1 MRDKWVFI
9 GCFLTGF
16 SYRFLKSSSELS
28 IKRVIKYTSALLIVC
43 LLWAFVGYLFTGRYL
58 KGEWYACITA
68 VVIMVF
74 LVIQIERQVILS
86 SKDHKLLHV
95 FRVVIALAMAL
106 IGTVIIDQI
115 IFKQDIE
122 RRKMVTMDEE
132 VKKIFPGRA
141 EELRRQ
147 IDEIDSTILSKEHEK
162 KLIYDD
168 VVKNPFVFA
177 YERQVKTD
185 TSKNS
190 VVTTIRKQVHN
201 PKANLLD
208 PLDRNI
214 LSLREDKMEKDSML
228 LSLRPMIE
236 AELKRNVGFLD
247 ELEVMFSLLSESFLA
262 FCAWF
267 IWFIFLFGLELFILV
282 SKWGETET
290 DYDRMMTQQME
301 LHLKRID
308 LLNKQQ
314 GDKFQASSSD

>member
-1 MRDKWVFI
+1 MRDKWIFV

-16 SYRFLKSSSELS
+16 NYRFLKSSSELS

-58 KGEWYACITA
+58 KGEWYSCMAA
-68 VVIMVF
+68 VVIMIF

-86 SKDHKLLHV
+86 SKDHKVLHV
-95 FRVVIALAMAL
+95 FRVVIASAMAL

-115 IFKQDIE
+115 IFKEDIE
-122 RRKMVTMDEE
+122 RRKMMTMDAE

-168 VVKNPFVFA
+168 VIKNPFVFA

-185 TSKNS
+185 TSKNP
-190 VVTTIRKQVHN
+190 VITTIRKQVHN

-208 PLDRNI
+208 PMDKNI
-214 LSLREDKMEKDSML
+214 LSLRGEKMKKDSML
-228 LSLRPMIE
+228 LSLRPVIE
-236 AELKRNVGFLD
+236 AELKQNVGFLD
-247 ELEVMFSLLSESFLA
+247 ELEVMFSLLSESLLA

-267 IWFIFLFGLELFILV
+267 IWFVFLLGLELFILV

-290 DYDRMMTQQME
+290 DYDRMMTQQMD
-301 LHLKRID
+301 LHFKRID

-314 GDKFQASSSD
+314 DEKLTV